1 VRAGAGTRSA
11 RAVAEY
17 RIDELARLAGTTVR
31 NVRAYQDRG
40 LLEPPRRQGRVGL
53 YSDDHLAR
61 LRAIA
66 DLLARGYTL
75 SSIGD
80 LMAAWQ
86 RGSNVGELLGLEEV
100 VTAPWMDEPA
110 STLSRE
116 DLHELFGT
124 AIDDADLGLAVELGL
139 LAEQNG
145 CYRVRS
151 VRLLEIGAELV
162 RVGIPLRAVFVH
174 EHRLRRRMEEVASSF
189 VELVATQILDPA
201 GDDLAG
207 VTPADLAA
215 VIQRL
220 RPIAAQAVD
229 VELAWA
235 MERRIEEELQVR
247 LGRLVGAAP
256 PKPAAS

>member
-1 VRAGAGTRSA
+1 MT
-11 RAVAEY
+11 EY
-17 RIDELARLAGTTVR
+17 RIDELARRAGTTVR

-53 YSDDHLAR
+53 YSEDHLVR
-61 LRAIA
+61 LRVIA

-86 RGSNVGELLGLEEV
+86 RGSQVGELLGLEEV
-100 VTAPWMDEPA
+100 VTAPWLDEAA
-110 STLSRE
+110 SSVSRE
-116 DLHELFGT
+116 RLAELFGPGL
-124 AIDDADLGLAVELGL
+124 DDDDLAAAVELGFL
-139 LAEQNG
+139 TEDDG
-145 CYRVRS
+145 GYRVRS
-151 VRLLEIGAELV
+151 ARLLEIGAELV

-174 EHRLRRRMEEVASSF
+174 ERRLRERMEEVASSF
-189 VELVATQILDPA
+189 VELVATYILDPA

-207 VTPADLAA
+207 ATATGLAT

-235 MERRIEEELQVR
+235 MERRVEDELQRR
-247 LGRLVGAAP
+247 LGRLMGTAS
-256 PKPAAS
+256 AASGAS

>member
-1 VRAGAGTRSA
+1 VT
-11 RAVAEY
+11 EY

-40 LLEPPRRQGRVGL
+40 LLDPPRRQGRVGL

-100 VTAPWMDEPA
+100 VTAPWMDESA
-110 STLSRE
+110 STVSRE
-116 DLHELFGT
+116 GLAELFG
-124 AIDDADLGLAVELGL
+124 ADIDDDDLGVAVELGL
-139 LAEQNG
+139 LAEEAG
-145 CYRVRS
+145 SYRVRS
-151 VRLLEIGAELV
+151 MRLLEIGAELV

-207 VTPADLAA
+207 VTPTGLAA

-220 RPIAAQAVD
+220 RPIAVQAVD

-235 MERRIEEELQVR
+235 MERRVEEELHLR
-247 LGRLVGAAP
+247 LGRLVGAAS
-256 PKPAAS
+256 PKTEAS

>member
-1 VRAGAGTRSA
+1 VT
-11 RAVAEY
+11 EY
-17 RIDELARLAGTTVR
+17 RIDELARQAGTTVR

-40 LLEPPRRQGRVGL
+40 LLDPPRRQGRVGL
-53 YSDDHLAR
+53 YSEDHLVR
-61 LRAIA
+61 LRVIA
-66 DLLARGYTL
+66 DLLTRGYTL

-100 VTAPWMDEPA
+100 VTAPWMDE
-110 STLSRE
+110 SSSSVSRE
-116 DLHELFGT
+116 QLAELFGA
-124 AIDDADLGLAVELGL
+124 AIDDTDLSVAVELGL
-139 LAEQNG
+139 LTEDGNG
-145 CYRVRS
+145 YRVRS
-151 VRLLEIGAELV
+151 MRLLEIGAELV

-174 EHRLRRRMEEVASSF
+174 EHQLRERMEEVASSF

-207 VTPADLAA
+207 VTPTGLAT

-235 MERRIEEELQVR
+235 MERRVEDELQRR
-247 LGRLVGAAP
+247 LGRLMGAASA
-256 PKPAAS
+256 KTEAS